1 MRPYCTQ
8 TANRPPLQRSKLHRY
23 AATVIVLS
31 LLVIVTSE
39 PSTARPYGYGISE
52 QKAARSRKATTTST
66 ANHFDES
73 TRLVISRDDDVAIFL
88 EALKGLR
95 GEINSIRE
103 DLLKNSECVTRSK
116 QYNLNIKDITPYL
129 VRLRELTAQIDRFS
143 KRIESSAEEGQ
154 QKDSRTSELEALA
167 DSFKAVLDDR
177 LIRFAE
183 SDTLQGV
190 LSESIEK
197 TLKQSRSDARLSE
210 LLNRNR
216 VLIYRV
222 QQAGDRSESAQQT
235 ILKHLEH
242 LEAKIDTTQTVTE
255 SLPETSAL
263 KQIGVGF
270 LAVMLSLNIVAGI
283 VAGYAGYRLFR
294 AGG

>member
-1 MRPYCTQ
+1 
-8 TANRPPLQRSKLHRY
+8 
-23 AATVIVLS
+23 
-31 LLVIVTSE
+31 
-39 PSTARPYGYGISE
+39 
-52 QKAARSRKATTTST
+52 
-66 ANHFDES
+66 
-73 TRLVISRDDDVAIFL
+73 VISRDDDVAVFL

-95 GEINSIRE
+95 GEINNIRE
-103 DLLKNSECVTRSK
+103 DLLKNSEWVTRY
-116 QYNLNIKDITPYL
+116 QEYHLNINDVTPYL
-129 VRLRELTAQIDRFS
+129 VRLRELTTQIDRFS
-143 KRIESSAEEGQ
+143 KRIESSAGEAQ
-154 QKDSRTSELEALA
+154 QQAPRTTEPEALA

-222 QQAGDRSESAQQT
+222 QQADDRSESAQQT
-235 ILKHLEH
+235 ILKHLER
-242 LEAKIDTTQTVTE
+242 LEAKMDTTSIVTQPT
-255 SLPETSAL
+255 PETTIL
-263 KQIGVGF
+263 QQIGVGF
-270 LAVMLSLNIVAGI
+270 LAALLSLNIVAVI
-283 VAGYAGYRLFR
+283 VSGYAGYRLFR